1 MFVMGVRKA
10 GRRYYGGFHGT
21 AGQPQTYDYRS
32 PGVTFESDKLTDEEI
47 EKLSG
52 TVKVYTI
59 KELARGGGI
68 EREASGKSI
77 KRNVE
82 PL

>member
-1 MFVMGVRKA
+1 MGVRKA
-10 GRRYYGGFHGT
+10 GRRYSGGFYGT

-47 EKLSG
+47 EKLG
-52 TVKVYTI
+52 GEVKKYNI

-68 EREASGKSI
+68 ESKASRQGV

>member
-1 MFVMGVRKA
+1 MGVRKA

-21 AGQPQTYDYRS
+21 AGQPQIYSYRS
-32 PGVTFESDKLTDEEI
+32 PAVSFESDKLTDEEI
-47 EKLSG
+47 EKLG
-52 TVKVYTI
+52 GEVKTYNI

-68 EREASGKSI
+68 EPKASGQGV